1 LDSVSFV
8 WSFFKM
14 LAALAIVIAMMIGTA
29 YVLKKYFYRSPE
41 TINGNHT
48 IDILS
53 TRYLGPKNS
62 ILLVNVLGQVMLLG
76 VSTNQIST
84 LGTISDPKALEN
96 LKNLRLQHT
105 PPPISESFLRY
116 KSLLRNISQGRKGK

>member
-1 LDSVSFV
+1 
-8 WSFFKM
+8 M

-41 TINGNHT
+41 TINGNPM

-53 TRYLGPKNS
+53 ARYLGPKSS
-62 ILLVNVLGQVMLLG
+62 ILLVDVLGQIILLG
-76 VSTNQIST
+76 VSTTQISA

-96 LKNLRLQHT
+96 LKNLRLQHKAL
-105 PPPISESFLRY
+105 PASDSFLRY
-116 KSLLRNISQGRKGK
+116 RSFLRNIGQVRKGK

>member
-1 LDSVSFV
+1 
-8 WSFFKM
+8 M

-41 TINGNHT
+41 TINGNPM

-53 TRYLGPKNS
+53 ARYLSPKSS
-62 ILLVNVLGQVMLLG
+62 ILLVDVLGQIILLG
-76 VSTNQIST
+76 VSTTQISA

-96 LKNLRLQHT
+96 LKNLRLQHKAL
-105 PPPISESFLRY
+105 PVSESFLRY
-116 KSLLRNISQGRKGK
+116 RSLLRNISQVRKGK

>member
-1 LDSVSFV
+1 
-8 WSFFKM
+8 M

-41 TINGNHT
+41 TVNGNPM

-53 TRYLGPKNS
+53 DRYLGPKSS
-62 ILLVNVLGQVMLLG
+62 ILLVDVLGQVMLLG
-76 VSTNQIST
+76 VSANQISA

-96 LKNLRLQHT
+96 LKNLRPQHKAV
-105 PPPISESFLRY
+105 PISESLLRY
-116 KSLLRNISQGRKGK
+116 KSLLRNIGQLRKGR

>member
-1 LDSVSFV
+1 MDTVSYA

-41 TINGNHT
+41 TVNGNPM

-62 ILLVNVLGQVMLLG
+62 ILLVDVVGQVILLG
-76 VSTNQIST
+76 VSTAQISA

-96 LKNLRLQHT
+96 LKNLRLQHK
-105 PPPISESFLRY
+105 PPTVSDSFLRY
-116 KSLLRNISQGRKGK
+116 RSLLRNIGQLRKGR

>member
-1 LDSVSFV
+1 MDSVSFA

-41 TINGNHT
+41 TINGNPM

-53 TRYLGPKNS
+53 ARYLGPKNS
-62 ILLVNVLGQVMLLG
+62 ILLVDVLGQVILLG
-76 VSTNQIST
+76 VSTTQISA

-96 LKNLRLQHT
+96 LKNLRLQHKAF
-105 PPPISESFLRY
+105 PVSDSFLRY
-116 KSLLRNISQGRKGK
+116 KSLLRNIGQVRKGK

>member
-1 LDSVSFV
+1 
-8 WSFFKM
+8 M

-41 TINGNHT
+41 TINGNPM

-53 TRYLGPKNS
+53 DRYLGPKNS
-62 ILLVNVLGQVMLLG
+62 ILLVDVLGQVMLLG
-76 VSTNQIST
+76 VSANQISA

-96 LKNLRLQHT
+96 LKNLRLQPKA
-105 PPPISESFLRY
+105 PPLAESILRY
-116 KSLLRNISQGRKGK
+116 RSILRNIGQLRKGK

>member
-1 LDSVSFV
+1 LDSVSFA

-41 TINGNHT
+41 TINGNPM

-53 TRYLGPKNS
+53 ARYLGPKSS
-62 ILLVNVLGQVMLLG
+62 ILLVDVLGQIILLG
-76 VSTNQIST
+76 VSTTQISA

-96 LKNLRLQHT
+96 LKNLRLQHKAL
-105 PPPISESFLRY
+105 PVSESFLRY
-116 KSLLRNISQGRKGK
+116 RSLLRNISQVRKGK

>member
-1 LDSVSFV
+1 LDSVSFA

-41 TINGNHT
+41 TINGNPM

-53 TRYLGPKNS
+53 TRYLGPKSS
-62 ILLVNVLGQVMLLG
+62 ILLVDVLGQVILLG
-76 VSTNQIST
+76 VSTTQISA

-96 LKNLRLQHT
+96 LKNLRLQHKAL
-105 PPPISESFLRY
+105 PASESFLRY
-116 KSLLRNISQGRKGK
+116 RSLLRNIGQVRKGK

>member
-1 LDSVSFV
+1 LESVSFV

-14 LAALAIVIAMMIGTA
+14 LAALAVVIAMMIGTA

-41 TINGNHT
+41 TVNGNPM

-53 TRYLGPKNS
+53 DRYLGPKSS
-62 ILLVNVLGQVMLLG
+62 ILLVDVLGQVMLLG
-76 VSTNQIST
+76 VSANQISA

-96 LKNLRLQHT
+96 LKNIRLQPKT
-105 PPPISESFLRY
+105 LPISESILRY
-116 KSLLRNISQGRKGK
+116 RSLLRNIGQLRKGK

>member
-1 LDSVSFV
+1 MESVSFV

-41 TINGNHT
+41 TINGNPM

-53 TRYLGPKNS
+53 DRYLGPKSS
-62 ILLVNVLGQVMLLG
+62 ILLVDVLGQVMLLG
-76 VSTNQIST
+76 VSANQISA
-84 LGTISDPKALEN
+84 LGTISDPRALEN
-96 LKNLRLQHT
+96 LKNIRLQ
-105 PPPISESFLRY
+105 PKALPISESILRY
-116 KSLLRNISQGRKGK
+116 RSILWNIGQRRKGK

>member
-1 LDSVSFV
+1 LESVSFV

-41 TINGNHT
+41 TINGNPM

-53 TRYLGPKNS
+53 NHYLGPKNS
-62 ILLVNVLGQVMLLG
+62 ILLVSVLGQVMLLG
-76 VSTNQIST
+76 VSANQISS

-96 LKNLRLQHT
+96 LKNLRPQHKT
-105 PPPISESFLRY
+105 IPISESLLRY
-116 KSLLRNISQGRKGK
+116 KSLLRNIGQLRRGK

>member
-1 LDSVSFV
+1 
-8 WSFFKM
+8 M

-29 YVLKKYFYRSPE
+29 YVVKKYFYRSPKR
-41 TINGNHT
+41 IDGNPM

-62 ILLVNVLGQVMLLG
+62 ILLVDVLGQVILLG

-84 LGTISDPKALEN
+84 LGTISDLEALEN
-96 LKNLRLQHT
+96 LKKLRLQHRAL
-105 PPPISESFLRY
+105 PASESFLRY
-116 KSLLRNISQGRKGK
+116 KSLLQNIGQVRKGK

>member
-1 LDSVSFV
+1 MESVSFV

-29 YVLKKYFYRSPE
+29 YVVKKYFYRSPKR
-41 TINGNHT
+41 IDGNPM

-62 ILLVNVLGQVMLLG
+62 ILLVDVLGQVILLG

-84 LGTISDPKALEN
+84 LGTISDLEALEN
-96 LKNLRLQHT
+96 LKKLRLQHRAL
-105 PPPISESFLRY
+105 PASESFLRY
-116 KSLLRNISQGRKGK
+116 KSLLQNIGQVRKGK

>member
-1 LDSVSFV
+1 MESVSFV

-41 TINGNHT
+41 TINGNPM
-48 IDILS
+48 INILS
-53 TRYLGPKNS
+53 ARYLGPKNS
-62 ILLVNVLGQVMLLG
+62 ILLVDVLGQVMVLG
-76 VSTNQIST
+76 ISATQIST

-96 LKNLRLQHT
+96 LKNLRLQHNAV
-105 PPPISESFLRY
+105 PVSESFLRY
-116 KSLLRNISQGRKGK
+116 KSLLRNIGQARKGK